1 MSERFVMARP
11 GCDLAGERWPGGA
24 PLVVLL
30 HEGVS
35 DRRGWRQ
42 VAGRLAPQVTVVA
55 YDRRGYGESP
65 AGTAPFTH
73 VDDLLGVLDR
83 EQTGRAWLAGASA
96 GGGLALDA
104 ALLAPARV
112 AGLVL
117 IGTAVSGAP
126 EPELDPD
133 TQRFDELLDAATA
146 AGDLAE
152 VNRLETWLWLDGP
165 SSAEGRVGGAARA
178 LALDMNAII
187 LGNGA
192 REGEGGSDV
201 DAWSR
206 LAEVEVPVTVA
217 CGELDAPFT
226 ADRSRE
232 LAGLLPSARYR
243 ELPGMAHQ
251 PYLEDPG
258 RVADLILGALAGE

>member
-1 MSERFVMARP
+1 MARP

-83 EQTGRAWLAGASA
+83 EQAGRAWLVGASA

-104 ALLAPARV
+104 ALLAPDRV

-117 IGTAVSGAP
+117 LGTAVSGAP
-126 EPELDPD
+126 EPDLDPD
-133 TQRFDELLDAATA
+133 TQRFDALLDAALA
-146 AGDLAE
+146 AGDLE
-152 VNRLETWLWLDGP
+152 EINRLETWLWLDGP
-165 SSAEGRVGGAARA
+165 SEPEGRVGGAARA
-178 LALDMNAII
+178 LALDMNAVI
-187 LGNGA
+187 LRNEG
-192 REGEGGSDV
+192 REDDGDSGT
-201 DAWSR
+201 DAWHR
-206 LAEVEVPVTVA
+206 LNEVQVPVTVA
-217 CGELDAPFT
+217 CGGLDVPFII
-226 ADRSRE
+226 ARSRE
-232 LAGLLPSARYR
+232 LAGRLRGASYR

-251 PYLEDPG
+251 PYLERPG
-258 RVADLILGALAGE
+258 QVADLVLSTLAAD